1 MFFILDNF
9 LPFYLARY
17 LTILPCPFTYLWKFQ
32 NNEKTPGDIIILHKC
47 TKNHDHMLYCPW
59 DTAHDTCNCC
69 YSFWVFFTPFTP
81 LTAQK
86 TKFQKNE
93 KNTWRYH
100 HFTHLYQTLWS
111 DDIRFLRYVGPPL
124 VGQKRWHIEMGVPPK
139 NFITLKYQ
147 VMIYYKNFITSAFP
161 INFFEKKQKLFSL
174 NLIVCAP
181 Y

>member
-47 TKNHDHMLYCPW
+47 TKNHDHILYCPW

-69 YSFWVFFTPFTP
+69 YSFWVFFTPFTL

-93 KNTWRYH
+93 KNPG
-100 HFTHLYQTLWS
+100 
-111 DDIRFLRYVGPPL
+111 DIIILHNCTKHYD
-124 VGQKRWHIEMGVPPK
+124 Q
-139 NFITLKYQ
+139 
-147 VMIYYKNFITSAFP
+147 MIYGSWDMLGHRWSARKGD
-161 INFFEKKQKLFSL
+161 I
-174 NLIVCAP
+174 
-181 Y
+181 